1 MNYRIKEMP
10 VGSGESFIYG
20 KAYIPESGDRLKAVI
35 LSHGYNSSHADLEDA
50 AAALAEKGLFAY
62 CFDFRGGS
70 TRSKSSGSPLEM
82 SVMTEVDDLKRVV
95 KAVKEFDITDGKE
108 VYLYGE
114 SQGGFVSA
122 LTAAD
127 MPEQTAGLFLLYPA
141 FCIPDDWRKIYEK
154 DCPEKIELM
163 GMTISKKFYDELP
176 GYDVFEHIKRYSGR
190 TTIVHGTADNL
201 VSPSYSEKAAKSF
214 PNAKLVLYE
223 NEGHGFSAAA
233 RKKLVELICEKIP

>member
-1 MNYRIKEMP
+1 MNYRIEEMS
-10 VGSGESFIYG
+10 VGFEENFIYG
-20 KAYIPESGDRLKAVI
+20 KAYIPEGSGRLKAVI
-35 LSHGYNSSHADLEDA
+35 LSHGYNSSHSDLEDA
-50 AAALAEKGLFAY
+50 AAALAEKGVFAY

-82 SVMTEVDDLKRVV
+82 SVMTEVGDLKRVI
-95 KAVKEFDITDGKE
+95 KAVRELDVTDCKE

-141 FCIPDDWRKIYEK
+141 FCIPDDWRKICEK
-154 DCPEKIELM
+154 DCPEKTELM
-163 GMTISKKFYDELP
+163 GMTLSRKFYDELP
-176 GYDVFEHIKRYSGR
+176 GYDVFEHIKRYTGR

-201 VSPSYSEKAAKSF
+201 VSPSYSEKAAECF
-214 PNAKLVLYE
+214 PNAELILYE